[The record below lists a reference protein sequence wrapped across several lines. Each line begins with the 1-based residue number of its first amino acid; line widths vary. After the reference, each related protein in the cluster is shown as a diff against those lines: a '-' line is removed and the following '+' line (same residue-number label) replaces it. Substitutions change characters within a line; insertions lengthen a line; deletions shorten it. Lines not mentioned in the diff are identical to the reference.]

1 MASPG
6 PLADQAF
13 RFGLA
18 TTVVISI
25 AVTGWVFW
33 LGHIT
38 LPHALMAIFLG
49 LPVLFI
55 LVACV
60 LGVWLG
66 YNQEPL
72 VRVVEYEHDWPLDH
86 EDRRPPE
93 Q

>member
-13 RFGLA
+13 RFGLTA
-18 TTVVISI
+18 TVVISI
-25 AVTGWVFW
+25 TIVGGLYGVGR
-33 LGHIT
+33 LS
-38 LPHALMAIFLG
+38 LQLALLALFLG

-55 LVACV
+55 LVSCV

-72 VRVVEYEHDWPLDH
+72 IKVVEYDHEWPLDR
-86 EDRRPPE
+86 EK
-93 Q
+93 

>member
-18 TTVVISI
+18 ATVVITVT
-25 AVTGWVFW
+25 VTGWLLW

-38 LPHALMAIFLG
+38 LQLALMTLFLG

-66 YNQEPL
+66 YNEEPL
-72 VRVVEYEHDWPLDH
+72 VRVVEYHHEWPLDR
-86 EDRRPPE
+86 ED

>member
-1 MASPG
+1 MAAPG

-18 TTVVISI
+18 ATVVISI
-25 AVTGWVFW
+25 TATGW
-33 LGHIT
+33 LLLAGHIA
-38 LPHALMAIFLG
+38 LQGALMALFLG

-66 YNQEPL
+66 YNEEPL
-72 VRVVEYEHDWPLDH
+72 VRVVEDQHEWPLDH
-86 EDRRPPE
+86 GDRDPPDR
-93 Q
+93 